1 METRQAINKNGVILY
16 EGPSLIDGAPIVV
29 IATGLKK
36 PSKNAKTADMVQTWI
51 LRKDIHPKYAVR
63 SGDDV
68 SICGECPHRMREHAE
83 PDGST
88 KTLRTCYV
96 NMRTPITVWSCY
108 KRGGYAHATVE
119 HVRTIRSRHV
129 RLGSYGDPAA
139 VPFGVWK
146 LIKPAKDRH
155 RTGYTHQWD
164 WPGVDKRLKQLC
176 MASADSEQERE
187 RAQAQGWRTF
197 EVRPLGADA
206 PERGFQCPSD
216 PALETHKS
224 CEDCGACHGAPRGVK
239 ASPWIYAHGPSK
251 KRVGLNILQ

>member
-16 EGPSLIDGAPIVV
+16 RGPSLIDGKPIVV
-29 IATGLKK
+29 IATGLKRK
-36 PSKNAKTADMVQTWI
+36 SKNAKTNDMIQTWI
-51 LRKDIHPKYAVR
+51 LRDDVHPKDAIYNGEDA
-63 SGDDV
+63 
-68 SICGECPHRMREHAE
+68 SICGDCPHRVREHAE
-83 PDGST
+83 PNYLT
-88 KTLRTCYV
+88 KLIRTCYV
-96 NMRTPITVWSCY
+96 NMRTPITIWNCL
-108 KRGGYAHATVE
+108 KRGGYEEATVE
-119 HVRTIRSRHV
+119 HVRAIRKRHV
-129 RLGSYGDPAA
+129 RIGSYGDPAA

-164 WPGVDKRLKQLC
+164 WSGIDKRLKQIC

-197 EVRPLGADA
+197 EVRPLNADA
-206 PERGFQCPSD
+206 PGRGFQCPSD

-251 KRVGLNILQ
+251 KRVGLNVLQ